1 LEEITRAFG
10 ALKFLLMKYFA
21 KYLPVEGEIKDM
33 MIHPKNHLEPMSVK
47 GLPAPPIAYSKNG
60 WIPVKLFLCSRDIQ
74 VDDKLTNID
83 GVSTETVMTEGDK
96 YLLFDGNNFKVIGE
110 ISPDATWV
118 KEGDEFDKSELGMKI
133 FYIYGKCGSGSHLGW
148 LDNPQS
154 LIGTNIFVNNPSD
167 GEITKIEHI
176 IISIKGPCGHFH

>member
-1 LEEITRAFG
+1 
-10 ALKFLLMKYFA
+10 MKTYFA

-74 VDDKLTNID
+74 V
-83 GVSTETVMTEGDK
+83 GDK
-96 YLLFDGNNFKVIGE
+96 IFCPDGNNPTKEWNVIASVGDATASNQVSIHLVPRGAYKVIGE